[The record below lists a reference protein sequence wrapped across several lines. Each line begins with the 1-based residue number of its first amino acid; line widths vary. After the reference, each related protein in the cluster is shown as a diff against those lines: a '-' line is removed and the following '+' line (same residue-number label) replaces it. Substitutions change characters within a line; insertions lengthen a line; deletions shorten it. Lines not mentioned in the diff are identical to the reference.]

1 MRNYLNILA
10 DSLTLVIYTVKR
22 QEFQQRPN
30 RITIMIELKPDEN
43 LDRKENPR
51 QKTGSGGSETVPPP
65 AIDDL
70 RFFVKGSLSLFS
82 KFINDLDWFLSTINP
97 RNKT

>member
-10 DSLTLVIYTVKR
+10 DSLTFTIYTVKR

-30 RITIMIELKPDEN
+30 RTTIMIELKPDEN
-43 LDRKENPR
+43 RERKENPR
-51 QKTGSGGSETVPPP
+51 QNPESGGFETVNSP

-82 KFINDLDWFLSTINP
+82 KFINDLDWFLSTINT